1 MIGLFAELFIHEVQP
16 ASGEIE
22 PNTEYSGLISYSEFM
37 QGVKNHVIERV
48 KFLADGKSAQF
59 LNTSGDI
66 GSVNLFND
74 PGLLDFLRANLVDIQ
89 VIPVATGPE

>member
-1 MIGLFAELFIHEVQP
+1 V
-16 ASGEIE
+16 
-22 PNTEYSGLISYSEFM
+22 
-37 QGVKNHVIERV
+37 
-48 KFLADGKSAQF
+48 
-59 LNTSGDI
+59 NTSGDI